1 MTLENGKLMKWTA
14 VLLISSMLVNAVP
27 AGTQSGTLEKIP
39 FELVNGLV
47 LVNATINGDTGS
59 FILDTGSPM
68 VVVNPKNVEGL
79 QLGNTQHSYAY
90 KGQPVK
96 VNHFSWAGIEREGM
110 DALAM
115 DISHLENASHRKILG
130 VIGYDVLN
138 KYEVMFDC
146 RNQVL
151 LLYEPSNS
159 WIHQREAP
167 LFSFRFQ
174 MRGQLPVIKAR
185 IGGKKVHLG
194 LDTGGT
200 TNLLSEK
207 LMEQLP
213 SSSIGKVKQEKILGV
228 ANIPEYKKSALI
240 DGIEVDGKAMPVSH
254 FLFTDLSHL
263 KSLHIEGL
271 LAMPFLSKFRFAINY
286 KKKRV
291 YVWSHGEEIIYRAI

>member
-1 MTLENGKLMKWTA
+1 MKRTA
-14 VLLISSMLVNAVP
+14 VLLMLSLLGRAVP
-27 AGTQSGTLEKIP
+27 AGAQSSNLVKIP

-47 LVNATINGDTGS
+47 LVSASINGDTGS

-68 VVVNPKNVEGL
+68 VVVNPRNVEGL
-79 QLGNTQHSYAY
+79 QPVNTQQSYAFR
-90 KGQPVK
+90 GRPVK

-130 VIGYDVLN
+130 VIGYEVLN

-151 LLYEPSNS
+151 LLYEPRNS
-159 WIHQREAP
+159 WIHERETP

-174 MRGQLPVIKAR
+174 MRDELPVIKAR

-200 TNLLSEK
+200 ANLLSEK
-207 LMEQLP
+207 LMGQLP
-213 SSSIGKVKQEKILGV
+213 ASSLRNAKEETIFGL
-228 ANIPEYKKSALI
+228 ANIPEKKNSAL
-240 DGIEVDGKAMPVSH
+240 VDGLEVEGKLLHASR

-263 KSLHIEGL
+263 DDVHIEGL
-271 LAMPFLSKFRFAINY
+271 LAMPFLSQFRFSINY
-286 KKKRV
+286 RKNRV
-291 YVWSHGEEIIYRAI
+291 YIWSHGEEINFRTI

>member
-1 MTLENGKLMKWTA
+1 MKWTA
-14 VLLISSMLVNAVP
+14 VLLMSSLLGNAVP
-27 AGTQSGTLEKIP
+27 AGAQSGNLQKIP

-47 LVNATINGDTGS
+47 LVNASINGDTGS

-68 VVVNPKNVEGL
+68 VVVNPRNVEGL
-79 QLGNTQHSYAY
+79 QPGESQQNYAF
-90 KGQPVK
+90 KGRPVK
-96 VNHFSWAGIEREGM
+96 VKHFSWAGIEREGM

-115 DISHLENASHRKILG
+115 DISYLEDASHRKIHG
-130 VIGYDVLN
+130 VIGYEVLR

-151 LLYEPSNS
+151 LLYEPHHS
-159 WIHQREAP
+159 WIHEREAP
-167 LFSFRFQ
+167 IFSLRFQ
-174 MRGQLPVIKAR
+174 MRDQLPVVKAR

-207 LMEQLP
+207 LLEQIP
-213 SSSIGKVKQEKILGV
+213 AASIGKAKQEKVLGL
-228 ANIPEYKKSALI
+228 ANIPEYKKSAMI
-240 DGIEVDGKAMPVSH
+240 GDIEVDGIPLHTSS

-263 KSLHIEGL
+263 NDAHIEGL
-271 LAMPFLSKFRFAINY
+271 LAMPFLSKFRFSINF

-291 YVWSHGEEIIYRAI
+291 YVWSHGEEISYRTI

>member
-1 MTLENGKLMKWTA
+1 MKRTA
-14 VLLISSMLVNAVP
+14 VLLMLSLLGRAVP
-27 AGTQSGTLEKIP
+27 AGAQSSNLVKIP

-47 LVNATINGDTGS
+47 LVSASINGDTGS

-68 VVVNPKNVEGL
+68 VVVNPRNVEGL
-79 QLGNTQHSYAY
+79 QPVNTQQSYAFR
-90 KGQPVK
+90 GRPVK

-130 VIGYDVLN
+130 VIGYEVLN

-151 LLYEPSNS
+151 LLYEPRNS
-159 WIHQREAP
+159 WIHERETP

-174 MRGQLPVIKAR
+174 MRDELPVIKAR

-207 LMEQLP
+207 LLEQIP
-213 SSSIGKVKQEKILGV
+213 AASIGKVKQEKVLGL
-228 ANIPEYKKSALI
+228 ANIPEYKKSAMVG
-240 DGIEVDGKAMPVSH
+240 DIEVDGQPLHTSS

-263 KSLHIEGL
+263 NDTHIEGL
-271 LAMPFLSKFRFAINY
+271 LAMPFLSKFRFSINF
-286 KKKRV
+286 KTKRV
-291 YVWSHGEEIIYRAI
+291 YVWSHGEEINFRTI